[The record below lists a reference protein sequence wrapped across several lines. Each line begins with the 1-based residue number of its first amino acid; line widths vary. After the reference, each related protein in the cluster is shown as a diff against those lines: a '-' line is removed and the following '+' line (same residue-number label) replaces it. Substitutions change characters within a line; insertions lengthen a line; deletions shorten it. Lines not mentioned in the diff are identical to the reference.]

1 MERRVGSGQ
10 WAVRSGLGGVMR
22 TIDLRSDTVTK
33 PTPEMLRAMIEAPVG
48 DDVYGEDPTVN
59 RLQDKA
65 ATIFGKE
72 AGLFMPSGT
81 MGNQVAIKLHTR
93 PGQEVIVEERSHI
106 YNYEMATMAAFSGC
120 LPRILTGVDGHLR
133 ADQVEAALA
142 PDIYYRARTGLVA
155 LENTHNMAG
164 GTVLEPDEV
173 AAIADIAHDRGIP
186 VHLDGA
192 RIFNAS
198 VALKLPVAQLVKD
211 CDSVMF
217 CFSKGL
223 SAPVG
228 SMLLGSKEF
237 IQEGWRVRKMMGG
250 GMRQVGVLAAAALV
264 ALEQMTCRLSHDHEN
279 AQILAQGLAGCRG
292 IRVDPSRVQTN
303 IVIADL
309 EHTDSTAFLAMLK
322 ERGVLA
328 GATGSRQVRFVTH
341 KDVGREDISAALA
354 AIAEC
359 G

>member
-1 MERRVGSGQ
+1 
-10 WAVRSGLGGVMR
+10 MR
-22 TIDLRSDTVTK
+22 MIDLRSDTVTR
-33 PTPEMLRAMIEAPVG
+33 PTPEMLRAMAEAAVG

-59 RLQDKA
+59 RLQERA
-65 ATIFGKE
+65 AELFGKE
-72 AGLFMPSGT
+72 AGLFVPTGT

-120 LPRILTGVDGHLR
+120 LPRVLPGNDGHLT
-133 ADQVEAALA
+133 AAQVESALA

-164 GTVLEPDEV
+164 GTVLGPEET
-173 AAIADIAHDRGIP
+173 AAIANLSHEHGIP

-198 VALKLPVAQLVKD
+198 VALKVPVEELTRQ

-223 SAPVG
+223 SAPIG
-228 SMLLGSKEF
+228 SMLLGSKAF

-264 ALEQMTCRLSHDHEN
+264 ALEQMTCRLSQDHEN
-279 AQILAQGLAGCRG
+279 AQILAQGISRCDG
-292 IRVDPSRVQTN
+292 IRVDPAKVQTN

-309 EHTDSTAFLAMLK
+309 ERTDSATFLAMLR
-322 ERGVLA
+322 ERGVQA
-328 GATGSRQVRFVTH
+328 GATGPKQVRFVTH
-341 KDVGREDISAALA
+341 KDVGREDISAALRIIETSA
-354 AIAEC
+354 DVSA
-359 G
+359 

>member
-1 MERRVGSGQ
+1 
-10 WAVRSGLGGVMR
+10 MR
-22 TIDLRSDTVTK
+22 MIDLRSDTVTR
-33 PTPEMLRAMIEAPVG
+33 PTPEMLRAMAEAAVG

-59 RLQDKA
+59 RLQERA
-65 ATIFGKE
+65 AELFGKE
-72 AGLFMPSGT
+72 AGLFVPTGT

-120 LPRILTGVDGHLR
+120 LPRVLPGNDGHLT
-133 ADQVEAALA
+133 AAQVESALA

-164 GTVLEPDEV
+164 GTVLGPEET
-173 AAIADIAHDRGIP
+173 AAIANLSHEHGIP

-198 VALKLPVAQLVKD
+198 VALKVPVEELTRQ

-223 SAPVG
+223 SAPIG
-228 SMLLGSKEF
+228 SMLLGSKAF

-264 ALEQMTCRLSHDHEN
+264 ALEQMTCRLSQDHEN
-279 AQILAQGLAGCRG
+279 AQILAQGLSRCDG
-292 IRVDPSRVQTN
+292 IRVDPAKVQTN

-309 EHTDSTAFLAMLK
+309 ERTDSATFLAMLR
-322 ERGVLA
+322 ERGVQA
-328 GATGSRQVRFVTH
+328 GATGPKQVRFVTH
-341 KDVGREDISAALA
+341 KDVGREDISAALRIIETSA
-354 AIAEC
+354 DVSA
-359 G
+359 

>member
-1 MERRVGSGQ
+1 
-10 WAVRSGLGGVMR
+10 MR
-22 TIDLRSDTVTK
+22 TIDLRSDTVTR
-33 PTPEMLRAMIEAPVG
+33 PTPEMLRAMAEAPVG

-59 RLQDKA
+59 RLQEQA
-65 ATIFGKE
+65 AELFGKE
-72 AGLFMPSGT
+72 AGLFVPTGT

-120 LPRILTGVDGHLR
+120 LPRVLTGIDGHLTPE
-133 ADQVEAALA
+133 QVQSAIA
-142 PDIYYRARTGLVA
+142 PDIYYRARTGLIA
-155 LENTHNMAG
+155 IENTHNMAG
-164 GTVLEPDEV
+164 GTVLRPEET
-173 AAIADIAHDRGIP
+173 AAIAGISHEHGIP

-198 VALKLPVAQLVKD
+198 VALKVPVAQLTKD

-223 SAPVG
+223 SAPIG

-237 IQEGWRVRKMMGG
+237 ILEGWRVRKMMGG

-264 ALEQMTCRLSHDHEN
+264 ALEQMTCRLSQDHEN
-279 AQILAQGLAGCRG
+279 AQILAQGLGRCEG
-292 IRVDPSRVQTN
+292 IRVDPSKVQTN

-309 EHTDSTAFLAMLK
+309 EKTDSARFLGMLR
-322 ERGVLA
+322 ERGVQA
-328 GATGSRQVRFVTH
+328 GATGPKQVRFVTH
-341 KDVGREDISAALA
+341 KDVGREDISAALR
-354 AIAEC
+354 IIEQLS
-359 G
+359 